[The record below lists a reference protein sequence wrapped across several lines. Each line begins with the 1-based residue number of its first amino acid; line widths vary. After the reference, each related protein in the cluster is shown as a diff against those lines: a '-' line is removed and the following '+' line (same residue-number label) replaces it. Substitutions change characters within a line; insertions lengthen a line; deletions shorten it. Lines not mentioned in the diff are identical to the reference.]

1 MTKIYGYIRVS
12 SREQNEDRQRIRELM
27 EKNAALEV
35 DKIKLESRRCDV
47 KGCTNRQPPSD
58 Y

>member
-1 MTKIYGYIRVS
+1 
-12 SREQNEDRQRIRELM
+12 M

-47 KGCTNRQPPSD
+47 RGCTNRQPPSD